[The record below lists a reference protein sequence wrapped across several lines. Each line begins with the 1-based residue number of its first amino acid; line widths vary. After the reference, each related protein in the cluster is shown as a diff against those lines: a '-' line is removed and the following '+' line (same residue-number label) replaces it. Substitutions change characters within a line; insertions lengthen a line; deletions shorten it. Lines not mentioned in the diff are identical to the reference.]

1 METEEKPD
9 IKDLDELN
17 RLVAR
22 FKSTHDNESFEK
34 IYLRFKDS
42 LYGYFMTHT
51 GDPYLSEDLMQDTF
65 VAVAKNIDNLKAVE
79 AFTTYINTTAHNKL
93 VDYLRSKKPDEES
106 LEQTDDDTEQPL
118 EEKFADDRVSSRP
131 EEQYIDNETKEV
143 LMSVI
148 NSLSEQKKMTTI
160 LFYRDDMKISE
171 IAELMS
177 CSEGTVKSRLNSAR
191 ADMKNKVD
199 ELEKKGITLRCTG
212 AALFLWLILQM
223 EKENAAKLHNSSA
236 VAESK
241 AAADEILKK
250 AGDTAV
256 GEVLKKAPKKL
267 FNIGKL
273 AVTPGILAA
282 AGGVAAAAVAA
293 AIIIIAN
300 VNKNPETQE
309 TTVQIAE
316 EEMTTEPA
324 AVTDVQTDVAV
335 TDAEPTENSDNFKD
349 YDYTYTELL
358 TYDSLQYSY
367 YNGHCFAVY
376 SQDDKYGLL
385 TDGTET
391 LECSYDVI
399 NVYELANNSYF
410 TFKLDGKSGICDDD
424 GVKIL
429 DAEWDRIESQGKG
442 FYKVKSGDAYA
453 MYDSAGQCVSGG
465 LHNDVRLDDEFIV
478 GYDSDTFTYY
488 AKTGNQIYTGGQQKH
503 STSDGY
509 LNINDNGTNYVYDS
523 NGNNIRTVELAD
535 AKICG
540 PYCLES
546 LTKLYNFIDDRDVAG
561 AGELSMMNVTYEGEG
576 VYFIR
581 SWFSIAGAVDVDD
594 DLRLENLIANYV
606 LGEYDTHT
614 GVHNGNLLMK
624 VSNNNYVLVNESGDN
639 LLPDYEFNDAGDK
652 ICGEYT
658 DVTIGDLYGVIDVYN
673 GVLLAPVQYKFV
685 RQNDE
690 WLYGA
695 NDTEAF
701 FINKESRIITAF
713 DTPCALSE
721 GVLSEILSRGYSVI
735 DGGKEVI
742 FSNGKIISSNGADVI
757 QGELAGIKDGGRI
770 VYFDRN
776 GEKVLDSEDELVF
789 TNGYAMATDDSGNTV
804 VFNDRGELCW
814 YGEDDYSAVFW
825 SADGK
830 LFVARNYGL
839 RQYDLTEHPL
849 RLQKDWKEN

>member
-93 VDYLRSKKPDEES
+93 VDYLRSKKPDAES

-212 AALFLWLILQM
+212 AALFLWLIIQL
-223 EKENAAKLHNSSA
+223 EKENGAKLHNSSA

-250 AGDTAV
+250 AGNTAV

-324 AVTDVQTDVAV
+324 AVTDVQTDAAV
-335 TDAEPTENSDNFKD
+335 TDAEPTEDPYDFKG
-349 YDYTYTELL
+349 YDYTYTDLL
-358 TYDSLQYSY
+358 TYSSINYSY

-399 NVYELANNSYF
+399 NVDELANNSYF
-410 TFKLDGKSGICDDD
+410 TFKLDGKKGLCDNN

-429 DAEWDRIESQGKG
+429 EAEWDGIEPQGKG
-442 FYKVKSGDAYA
+442 FYKVKSGDTYA

-478 GYDSDTFTYY
+478 GYDSDIFTYY
-488 AKTGNQIYTGGQQKH
+488 AKSGNQIYSGGQQKH

-509 LNINDNGTNYVYDS
+509 LNINDNGTNYIYDS
-523 NGNNIRTVELAD
+523 AGNLVRTVDMAD
-535 AKICG
+535 ATVCG
-540 PYCLES
+540 PYCLKS
-546 LTKLYNFIDDRDVAG
+546 STRLYNFIDDKDAAG
-561 AGELSMMNVTYEGEG
+561 GSELAMMNVTYEGEG

-581 SWFSIAGAVDVDD
+581 SWFSIVGAIDVDD
-594 DLRLENLIANYV
+594 NLRLENLIANYV

-624 VSNNNYVLVNESGDN
+624 VSDNNYVLVNESGDN
-639 LLPDYEFNDAGDK
+639 LLPDYEFNGAGEN

-658 DVTIGDLYGVIDVYN
+658 DVSIGDMHGIIDVYS
-673 GVLLAPVQYKFV
+673 GTLPAPVQYNFV
-685 RQNDE
+685 GQTDE

-695 NDTEAF
+695 NDAAAF
-701 FINKESRIITAF
+701 FINKESRTITAF

-721 GVLSEILSRGYSVI
+721 GVLKEILSRGYSVI

-742 FSNGKIISSNGADVI
+742 FSNGRIISSNGADVI
-757 QGELAGIKDGGRI
+757 QGELAGIKEGDRI
-770 VYFDRN
+770 VYYDRN

-789 TNGYAMATDDSGNTV
+789 TNGYAMATDASGNTA

-814 YGEDDYSAVFW
+814 YGEDDYSVVFW

-830 LFVARNYGL
+830 LFVGRNYGL
-839 RQYDLTEHPL
+839 RQYDLTENPV